1 MSAALQARTHL
12 KISKKSI
19 EKANRPKIFVWGRRG
34 KKKNFE
40 DTLGSQ
46 VCCCLFIYGD
56 TRIYPTT
63 NKQKGKVSVKPE
75 SSF

>member
-19 EKANRPKIFVWGRRG
+19 EKANRPKIFCGG
-34 KKKNFE
+34 EEAKKKISK
-40 DTLGSQ
+40 TLWAHKC
-46 VCCCLFIYGD
+46 VLLLFVRGD

-63 NKQKGKVSVKPE
+63 NKHKKEK
-75 SSF
+75 

>member
-1 MSAALQARTHL
+1 MTQTTTT
-12 KISKKSI
+12 
-19 EKANRPKIFVWGRRG
+19 
-34 KKKNFE
+34 KNFE

-46 VCCCLFIYGD
+46 VCDVVVVCGD

>member
-1 MSAALQARTHL
+1 VGEGA
-12 KISKKSI
+12 KKTD
-19 EKANRPKIFVWGRRG
+19 RRMTQTTTT
-34 KKKNFE
+34 KNFE

-46 VCCCLFIYGD
+46 VCDVVVVCGD